1 MLAAVNQEL
10 KSFEDLAR
18 SFAVKELSKHRD
30 VNDRYP
36 FGPFWGDIVEKA
48 YEVGL
53 LGATLPEECGGIGQ
67 GMGALCVILQNIS
80 EIDASMAS
88 IIFTN
93 AFAQEI
99 ILQAGAKNV
108 LVQIGNSASGAGDMM
123 IACPIYENP
132 ALKETLV
139 MAIKQGDK
147 YILSGLVEF
156 AVLGNIARHALIP
169 ARMDGAQGYEFFL
182 IDTTAAGVVK
192 TEPIISLG
200 LHACPAVD
208 LKLKA
213 VKATLIGDDKM
224 GDKYFQTSSGI
235 MSAGVAAMTSGV
247 MKGSFTDALA
257 YSQERLQGGREIIN
271 WSALRK
277 ILADMAIQVKISEM
291 AVSQAVQSLES
302 GDPNA
307 SLYCRAAA
315 LFLNDIAVN
324 LTCDGI
330 QVFGGNGY
338 MKDYGQEKRFRDA
351 NQLRSMLGMAPMRKL
366 SFIKDMLT

>member
-1 MLAAVNQEL
+1 MLVAVNQEL

-18 SFAVKELSKHRD
+18 SFAVKELSNNRD

-67 GMGALCVILQNIS
+67 GMGALCVIIQNIS
-80 EIDASMAS
+80 EVDASMAA
-88 IIFTN
+88 ILLTN

-99 ILQAGAKNV
+99 ILQAGAKDV
-108 LVQIGNSASGAGDMM
+108 LTKISESAAGASDMM
-123 IACPIYENP
+123 IAFPMYENP
-132 ALKETLV
+132 ALKEVLV
-139 MAIKQGDK
+139 TAKKEGDG
-147 YILSGLVEF
+147 YVLSGLVEF
-156 AVLGNIARHALIP
+156 AALGNIARYALIP
-169 ARMDGAQGYEFFL
+169 ARIEGSKGYGYFL
-182 IDTTAAGVVK
+182 IDSSVAGIVK
-192 TEPIISLG
+192 SEPIFSLG

-208 LKLKA
+208 LKLKN

-224 GDKYFQTSSGI
+224 GDKYFQTASGS
-235 MSAGVAAMTSGV
+235 MSVAVAAMASGI
-247 MKGSFTDALA
+247 MKGSFADALA
-257 YSQERLQGGREIIN
+257 YSQERQQGGWEIIN
-271 WSALRK
+271 WSNVRK

-291 AVSQAVQSLES
+291 SVSQAVQSLEA
-302 GDPNA
+302 GDSNA

-315 LFLNDIAVN
+315 LFLNDVALN
-324 LTCDGI
+324 LTSDGI
-330 QVFGGNGY
+330 QIFGGNGY

-366 SFIKDMLT
+366 SLIKDMLT

>member
-1 MLAAVNQEL
+1 MLVAVNQEL

-18 SFAVKELSKHRD
+18 SFAVKELSSNRD

-67 GMGALCVILQNIS
+67 GMGALCVIVQNIS
-80 EIDASMAS
+80 EVDASLAA
-88 IIFTN
+88 ILLTN

-99 ILQAGAKNV
+99 ILSAGAKDV
-108 LVQIGNSASGAGDMM
+108 LTKIGENAADASDMM

-132 ALKETLV
+132 ALKEILV
-139 MAIKQGDK
+139 TAKKEVDG
-147 YILSGLVEF
+147 YVLSGLVEF
-156 AVLGNIARHALIP
+156 SVLGNIARHALIP
-169 ARMDGAQGYEFFL
+169 ARLEGIKGYGYFL
-182 IDTTAAGVVK
+182 IDLSASGVVK
-192 TEPIISLG
+192 SEPIFSLG

-208 LKLKA
+208 LKLKG

-224 GDKYFQTSSGI
+224 GDKYFQTASGM
-235 MSAGVAAMTSGV
+235 MSAGVAAMATGI
-247 MKGSFTDALA
+247 MKGSFADALA
-257 YSQERLQGGREIIN
+257 YSQERQQGGWEIIN
-271 WSALRK
+271 WSSVRK
-277 ILADMAIQVKISEM
+277 IMADMAIQVKISEM
-291 AVSQAVQSLES
+291 IVSQAVQSLEACDS
-302 GDPNA
+302 NA
-307 SLYCRAAA
+307 SMYCRAAA

-324 LTCDGI
+324 LTSDGI
-330 QVFGGNGY
+330 QIFGGNGY

-366 SFIKDMLT
+366 ALIKDMLT